1 MIKMSDQGS
10 NQEILSYL
18 DEFVRLATAETVPQH
33 MFPLYYL
40 TKAYQSMFPNQDSLF
55 SRLRERME
63 LGMQRYGHGIR
74 LDDDTRQWGTKEN
87 SWMEMCEEEILDGIL
102 YAVAHHLRGL

>member
-1 MIKMSDQGS
+1 MSDVGS

-18 DEFVRLATAETVPQH
+18 DDFIRLLTPETVPKR
-33 MFPLYYL
+33 MLPLYYM
-40 TKAYQSMFPNQDSLF
+40 TKAYQSMFPNQDYLF
-55 SRLRERME
+55 TRLRERMD
-63 LGMQRYGHGIR
+63 LGMKRYGHGIR

-102 YAVAHHLRGL
+102 YAIAHNLRNL